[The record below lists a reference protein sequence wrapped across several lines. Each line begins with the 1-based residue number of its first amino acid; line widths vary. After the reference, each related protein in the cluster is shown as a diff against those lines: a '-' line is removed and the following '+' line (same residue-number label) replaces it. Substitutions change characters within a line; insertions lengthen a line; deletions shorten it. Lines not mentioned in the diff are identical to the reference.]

1 VKPFVAIA
9 ALLVSPLVV
18 AQGAPARR
26 RPVAVPAPVI
36 VHRTV
41 TLQPSRDN
49 TLYETPDGSASNG
62 KGARLFAGMTA
73 NGSHRRALLAFDI
86 RSQIPP
92 GSQITRVVLTLT
104 VSIATSGPQ
113 VMSLHRVKTD
123 WGEGASL
130 AQWFG
135 FFGRGDGRGAGAE
148 AGDATWLH
156 AFFPDKRW
164 TNAGGDFD
172 SDADATVTSGST
184 DIRWESTALIT
195 RVQQWLDQPSTNF
208 GWIVIGN
215 ESSFH
220 TAKGFGSRESSGT
233 APALMIEFDARQ

>member
-1 VKPFVAIA
+1 M
-9 ALLVSPLVV
+9 
-18 AQGAPARR
+18 
-26 RPVAVPAPVI
+26 PAPVI

-49 TLYETPDGSASNG
+49 TLFETPDGSASNG
-62 KGARLFAGMTA
+62 KGARVFAGMTA
-73 NGSHRRALLAFDI
+73 TGRHRRALLAFDI
-86 RSQIPP
+86 RSQVPP

-104 VSIATSGPQ
+104 VSISSTGSQ
-113 VMSLHRVKTD
+113 VMSLHRVSTD

-135 FFGRGDGRGAGAE
+135 FFGRGDGGGAEAE

-172 SDADATVTSGST
+172 SAADATATSGSA
-184 DIRWESTALIT
+184 DIRWESAALIT

-215 ESSFH
+215 ESAFH
-220 TAKGFGSRESSGT
+220 TAKGFGSRESSGNV
-233 APALMIEFDARQ
+233 PALMIEFDARQ

>member
-1 VKPFVAIA
+1 VKPLVAIA
-9 ALLVSPLVV
+9 ALLLSPLVV
-18 AQGAPARR
+18 AQGAIARR
-26 RPVAVPAPVI
+26 RPVAVPTPVI
-36 VHRTV
+36 THRTV

-49 TLYETPDGSASNG
+49 TLYETPDGLASNG
-62 KGARLFAGMTA
+62 KGARVFAGMTA
-73 NGSHRRALLAFDI
+73 SGSHRRALLAFDI

-113 VMSLHRVKTD
+113 VMSLHRVNTD

-135 FFGRGDGRGAGAE
+135 LFGRGDGHGAE
-148 AGDATWLH
+148 AKAGDATWLH

-172 SDADATVTSGST
+172 SYADATVTSGST
-184 DIRWESTALIT
+184 DIRWESAALIT

-233 APALMIEFDARQ
+233 APTLMIEFDARQ

>member
-1 VKPFVAIA
+1 VKPLA
-9 ALLVSPLVV
+9 ALLALLLSPLGL
-18 AQGAPARR
+18 AQAAPARR

-36 VHRTV
+36 VHSTV

-62 KGARLFAGMTA
+62 KGFRIFAGMTA
-73 NGSHRRALLAFDI
+73 TGAHRRGLLAFDI

-92 GSQITRVVLTLT
+92 GSQITRAVLTLT
-104 VSIATSGPQ
+104 TSISTSGVQ
-113 VMSLHRVKTD
+113 TMSLHRVTTD

-135 FFGRGDGRGAGAE
+135 FFGRGDGIGAE
-148 AGDATWLH
+148 ASAGDATWIH

-164 TNAGGDFD
+164 TNPGGDFD
-172 SDADATVTSGST
+172 SNADATVTSGST
-184 DIRWESTALIT
+184 DVRWESPAMIS

-208 GWIVIGN
+208 GWIVLGN
-215 ESSFH
+215 ESSSH
-220 TAKGFGSRESSGT
+220 TAKGFGSRESGTT
-233 APALMIEFDARQ
+233 APALVIEFDGR

>member
-1 VKPFVAIA
+1 M
-9 ALLVSPLVV
+9 
-18 AQGAPARR
+18 
-26 RPVAVPAPVI
+26 
-36 VHRTV
+36 
-41 TLQPSRDN
+41 LQPSRDN
-49 TLYETPDGSASNG
+49 TLYETADGSTSNG
-62 KGARLFAGMTA
+62 KGARVFAGTTA

-92 GSQITRVVLTLT
+92 GSQITRAVLTLT

-113 VMSLHRVKTD
+113 AMSLHRVNTD

-135 FFGRGDGRGAGAE
+135 FFGRGDGGGAE
-148 AGDATWLH
+148 AKTGDATWLH

-172 SDADATVTSGST
+172 SLADATATSGST
-184 DIRWESTALIT
+184 DIRWESAALIT
-195 RVQQWLDQPSTNF
+195 CVQQWLDQPSTNF

-215 ESSFH
+215 ESAFH

-233 APALMIEFDARQ
+233 APMLTIEFDGR

>member
-1 VKPFVAIA
+1 MKPFVAIA
-9 ALLVSPLVV
+9 ALLLSPLVF
-18 AQGAPARR
+18 AQGVPARR
-26 RPVAVPAPVI
+26 RPVGVPAPAI

-49 TLYETPDGSASNG
+49 TLYETPDGTASNG
-62 KGARLFAGMTA
+62 KGARVFAGMTA
-73 NGSHRRALLAFDI
+73 NGRHRRALLAFDI
-86 RSQIPP
+86 RSQVPA

-113 VMSLHRVKTD
+113 AMSLHRVSTD
-123 WGEGASL
+123 WGEGPSL

-135 FFGRGDGRGAGAE
+135 FFGRGDGAGAEAE

-164 TNAGGDFD
+164 TKAGGDFD
-172 SDADATVTSGST
+172 SDPDATATSGST
-184 DIRWESTALIT
+184 DVRWESAALIA
-195 RVQQWLDQPSTNF
+195 RVQQWLDQPSSNF